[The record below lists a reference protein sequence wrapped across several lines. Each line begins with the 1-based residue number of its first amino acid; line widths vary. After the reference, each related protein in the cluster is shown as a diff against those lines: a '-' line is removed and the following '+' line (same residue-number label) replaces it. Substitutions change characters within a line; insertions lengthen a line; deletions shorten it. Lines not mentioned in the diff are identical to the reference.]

1 MADAII
7 DRISP
12 TDFAT
17 IAHLYGQIFRPAR
30 EPAFFERRLKGRQG
44 VLAQVAR
51 IENDAVGFYIGM
63 EMKPSTHFA
72 WLVGVVPDVRRSGIG
87 TQLMRA
93 AIDWS
98 RTEGY
103 RTLRFEAT
111 NRVRPF
117 LHFGISEGF
126 DIVGLRWD
134 PDLMTNLLVFEKAL
148 LEESHGGGG

>member
-12 TDFAT
+12 TDFDT
-17 IAHLYGQIFRPAR
+17 ISHLYAQVFRPAR
-30 EPAFFERRLKGRQG
+30 GIEFFERRLKGRTG

-51 IENDAVGFYIGM
+51 IKDDAVGFYIGM
-63 EMKPSTHFA
+63 ELKPSTHFA
-72 WLVGVVPDVRRSGIG
+72 WLVGVVPEMRRAGIG

-126 DIVGLRWD
+126 DIVGIRWD
-134 PDLMTNLLVFEKAL
+134 QDLMTNLIVFEKSL
-148 LEESHGGGG
+148 LDESHG